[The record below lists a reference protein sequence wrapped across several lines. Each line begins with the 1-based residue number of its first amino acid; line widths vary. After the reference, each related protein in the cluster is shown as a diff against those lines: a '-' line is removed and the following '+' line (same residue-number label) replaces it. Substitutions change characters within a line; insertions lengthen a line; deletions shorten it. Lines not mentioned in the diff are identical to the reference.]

1 MAINLPLGGAAQR
14 LLHPIVPGALFGFA
28 VLAHVAAWLLLGWAA
43 PEVIAGQGGPG
54 PALAAVHAVA
64 VGVLLPTVAAAVMQ
78 ILPVATLQ
86 GAPPAWIGL
95 IVFAALA
102 GGAVL
107 LIGGFAVVTLPMVQ
121 GGALVM
127 AAGLGLFLVV
137 AVRLTWGARRAGPG
151 DTVKAVGGALVL
163 LTLAVGLA
171 VVLATGYAHPILPDR
186 AAAAGAHAAGAL
198 FGGIGLL
205 VMGFSGILLPMLAVA
220 EPPPHG
226 SARPA
231 IATALLGAL
240 LAMGGSLFG
249 LPVLVGA
256 GIVAGLVA
264 AGLHIWLMQRA
275 LAKRMRRRLG
285 REFHLI
291 RLSWGLLVLALL
303 TALGIVAG
311 VLPDRLEG
319 LVVVLALHGW
329 VLSLLTGV
337 LQRILPFLASMHT
350 VRACAKAAVVTRL
363 GWAPPLTVHAV
374 CHAGAVA
381 LVAAGIV
388 VEIPL
393 LVRGGAI
400 LGAVGAVAFIV
411 FAVSVV
417 ALTLR
422 HARAVGPKSSPV
434 SVSVGES

>member
-1 MAINLPLGGAAQR
+1 MAVNLPLGGAAQR
-14 LLHPIVPGALFGFA
+14 LLHPVVPGALFGFA
-28 VLAHVAAWLLLGWAA
+28 VLAHIAAWLLLGWAA

-86 GAPPAWIGL
+86 GAPPAWVGL
-95 IVFAALA
+95 IVFGALA

-107 LIGGFAVVTLPMVQ
+107 LIGGFATVSLPLVQ
-121 GGALVM
+121 GGALAL

-137 AVRLTWGARRAGPG
+137 AARLTWGARRAGPI
-151 DTVKAVGGALVL
+151 DTVMAVGGALVL
-163 LTLAVGLA
+163 LMLAVGLA
-171 VVLATGYAHPILPDR
+171 VMLATGYALPDH

-220 EPPPHG
+220 EPPRPG

-231 IATALLGAL
+231 IAAAFLGAL
-240 LAMGGSLFG
+240 LAMGGSLAG
-249 LPVLVGA
+249 VPVLVGA

-264 AGLHIWLMQRA
+264 AGLHIWLMQGA

-303 TALGIVAG
+303 VALGIVAG
-311 VLPDRLEG
+311 VLPERLEG

-374 CHAGAVA
+374 CHAGAVL

-388 VEIPL
+388 VEVPL
-393 LVRGGAI
+393 LVQGGAVI
-400 LGAVGAVAFIV
+400 GAAGAVAFVV

-422 HARAVGPKSSPV
+422 HARTVGPKSSPV